1 MLSSM
6 LCCVFRK
13 CSNFKTMK
21 KAFLTLLLGG
31 TLAFAACASSRN
43 ADPETP
49 SVESALAGVAAF
61 ASAAEADAE
70 AAGIAENREIG
81 IIIHVDPLAR
91 TLVAQLNAGESIR
104 PGTQLAVRRLDLT
117 PTGLVLVETAD
128 RRMVGARVLCGH
140 VAEGQLL
147 VVPNAA
153 LKARVSALPAARP

>member
-1 MLSSM
+1 
-6 LCCVFRK
+6 
-13 CSNFKTMK
+13 MK

-91 TLVAQLNAGESIR
+91 TLVAQLNAGESVR